1 MIEGDIDFTFNEDY
15 TAIKF
20 DKTSFYRKRFNQL
33 PGSKGVDFLAK
44 GNNHII
50 MLEVKDCLGKE
61 SDNRWRIFPNNQKRD
76 TSPTPVDTTDRD
88 SLDIEIPK
96 KVAMTLACL
105 FGASTKRNLDE
116 QNRMD
121 MSKEIISMLNKN
133 DVPNIK
139 VILFLEGDFSS
150 ISRSTKMIMD
160 NLMFSIKKKLS
171 WLECEVLVEN
181 LETQKRSYFIANRIH
196 NAIHD

>member
-1 MIEGDIDFTFNEDY
+1 MIEGDIDFTFNENY

-20 DKTSFYRKRFNQL
+20 DDTSFYRKRFNKL
-33 PGSKGVDFLAK
+33 PESKGVD
-44 GNNHII
+44 
-50 MLEVKDCLGKE
+50 
-61 SDNRWRIFPNNQKRD
+61 
-76 TSPTPVDTTDRD
+76 
-88 SLDIEIPK
+88 
-96 KVAMTLACL
+96 
-105 FGASTKRNLDE
+105 
-116 QNRMD
+116 
-121 MSKEIISMLNKN
+121 

-150 ISRSTKMIMD
+150 ISRSTKMVMD
-160 NLMFSIKKKLS
+160 NLMFNIKKKLS